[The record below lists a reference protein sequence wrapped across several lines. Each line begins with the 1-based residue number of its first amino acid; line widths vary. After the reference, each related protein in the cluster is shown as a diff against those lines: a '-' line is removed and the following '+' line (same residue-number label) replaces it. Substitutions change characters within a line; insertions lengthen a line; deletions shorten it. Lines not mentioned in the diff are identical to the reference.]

1 MKMFIGIMVHS
12 VNDLW
17 LANAAL
23 QWQLT
28 RITFSADDLEEWEQ
42 KWAVMQ

>member
-1 MKMFIGIMVHS
+1 MFKFIRIMVCS
-12 VNDLW
+12 VIDLW

-28 RITFSADDLEEWEQ
+28 RITFSADKLEEQEQ
-42 KWAVMQ
+42 N

>member
-1 MKMFIGIMVHS
+1 MFKFFRTVVRS
-12 VNDLW
+12 VIDLW

-28 RITFSADDLEEWEQ
+28 RITFSADELEVREE
-42 KWAVMQ
+42 KWTVTQ